1 MHQQDFVSF
10 AYQYDDGGGNG
21 RVHLIAAVGT
31 LLHDGGLVLHG
42 GTTHGA
48 EVAVLVPIEYLE
60 GLSCRTVLVRRDVVV
75 RCAQAYHDPFVGFG
89 HGLFQ
94 GECTYLLAVGGEH
107 FVYITSGFR
116 CQRRL
121 YTDGYAVFYFS
132 FVCISFFSSSWSLK
146 KTNHCVEGWGSVDF
160 SIVCCFIILGGMNT
174 KIQRHRDSFQINFY
188 VSVSLCLPP

>member
-94 GECTYLLAVGGEH
+94 SECTYLLAVGGEH

-132 FVCISFFSSSWSLK
+132 FVCISFFQQQL
-146 KTNHCVEGWGSVDF
+146 VFEEDEPLRAG
-160 SIVCCFIILGGMNT
+160 LG
-174 KIQRHRDSFQINFY
+174 F
-188 VSVSLCLPP
+188 C

>member
-1 MHQQDFVSF
+1 MPQLGHFF
-10 AYQYDDGGGNG
+10 MM
-21 RVHLIAAVGT
+21 
-31 LLHDGGLVLHG
+31 GGLVLHG

-94 GECTYLLAVGGEH
+94 GECTYLLAVGGGNTSCILLPASGVRGGSILTGTLY
-107 FVYITSGFR
+107 FISPLSVYP
-116 CQRRL
+116 
-121 YTDGYAVFYFS
+121 
-132 FVCISFFSSSWSLK
+132 FFSSSWSLK